1 MPKPLKLNPGAQQ
14 EFVQGD
20 EKFSAFIGGLGSGK
34 TWAGIARG
42 LKFALQPKPPG
53 VFHAPHGLICAV
65 SYPALRDIIIPKLE
79 EVMYHTGLADWQNDY
94 KATDKTLTLKNGAI
108 IRLRSLDRP
117 DNIIRG
123 PEYTWAFID
132 EGRNVT
138 FNDWKLVTGRLR
150 QAGFTRA
157 AFVASTPNGFDWM
170 YHVFHP
176 EGDFHAEDENG
187 YPAPWADAKWY
198 NAPMRENIHLD
209 SDYLDMMETT
219 RTGREYQQ
227 EVLGEFI
234 GLVEGGVFPDYDPQ
248 VYTRPLAYRP
258 ELPLYSMWDFGIG
271 DPGVCIFAQVE
282 WVEDESPLPGGK
294 RYKRPY
300 LYILHSIEARDW
312 TAANWAEA
320 YKGAMSTLFPP
331 GTITRGDYGDPAGMQ
346 RNPANGSSVIRD
358 LNTAGVPVTAV
369 PKRPQDFAIRIL
381 SNMMASG
388 RVYVNSDGAKR
399 VSDAFT
405 SHKWKLDKDGV
416 RIGETP
422 VHDWTS
428 HLVDAVR
435 YGASV
440 LLPFLPRDVEEPD
453 DTEPFAPTTYGYVFE
468 QMTSK
473 PARHWMGNGKSKRPT
488 FQPTIR
494 EG

>member
-1 MPKPLKLNPGAQQ
+1 MQLKLNPGAQEQ
-14 EFVQGD
+14 FVTGE

-42 LKFALQPKPPG
+42 LKYALQPKPEG
-53 VFHAPHGLICAV
+53 VFHSPHGLIAAV
-65 SYPALRDIIIPKLE
+65 SYPALRDIIIPKLQ
-79 EVMYHTGLADWQNDY
+79 EVMDITGLADWEKDY
-94 KATDKTLTLKNGAI
+94 KKSEKELTLKNGAI

-150 QAGFTRA
+150 QPGYKRMAC
-157 AFVASTPNGFDWM
+157 VASTPNGFDWM

-176 EGDFHAEDENG
+176 DGDYHQQDDMG
-187 YPAPWADAKWY
+187 RPAPWNESKWY

-209 SDYLDMMETT
+209 DDYLDMMERT

-234 GLVEGGVFPDYDPQ
+234 GLVEGGVFPEYDPMT
-248 VYTRPLAYRP
+248 YTRPIAFDP
-258 ELPLYSMWDFGIG
+258 ALPLYSMWDFGIG
-271 DPGVCIFAQVE
+271 DPGVCIFAQVQ
-282 WVEDESPLPGGK
+282 WVEDPVPLPSGK
-294 RYKRPY
+294 RIKRPT
-300 LYILHSIEARDW
+300 LYVLHSIEARDW
-312 TAANWAEA
+312 TAKMWAEA
-320 YKGAMSTLFPP
+320 YHSALETVFPY
-331 GTITRGDYGDPAGMQ
+331 GTRTRGDYGDPAGMQ
-346 RNPANGSSVIRD
+346 RNPSNGSSVIRD
-358 LNTAGVPVTAV
+358 LNAEHVPVAAV

-381 SNMMASG
+381 NNMMSDG
-388 RVYVNSDGAKR
+388 RVYVNSEGARR

-416 RIGETP
+416 RVGETP

-440 LLPFLPRDVEEPD
+440 LLPFNPRDVEVSD
-453 DTEPFAPTTYGYVFE
+453 DPEPFAPTTYGYVFE
-468 QMTSK
+468 QLQHK
-473 PARHWMGNGKSKRPT
+473 PDRKWMGGGGKRKPT
-488 FQPTIR
+488 FQPVIR
-494 EG
+494 SL